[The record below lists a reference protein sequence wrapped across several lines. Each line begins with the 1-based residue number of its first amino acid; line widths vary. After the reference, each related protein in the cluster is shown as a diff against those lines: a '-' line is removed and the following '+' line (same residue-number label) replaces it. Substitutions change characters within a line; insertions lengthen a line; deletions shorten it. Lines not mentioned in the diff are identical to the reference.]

1 MNRRQLLK
9 SVFAFGA
16 ITILNPVNT
25 IANVAGKV
33 KQKKENILLD
43 TKTLLAER
51 KKARR
56 RLRRVIMNND
66 GNDMSVSGNPNVTV
80 DQFLEKRTKALVS
93 SHVDSIFYCD
103 GINNVYSHLSEITEL
118 PLDNEKA
125 MNLIQVFKAQGTD
138 TLTEM
143 VKFCKQNNKEIF
155 WSMRMNDNHD
165 ATRPQLL
172 SKFKKTHPEYLV
184 GKQGVQMPQMSNKWS
199 ALDYGV
205 PEVRAQVERTIEDV
219 VTRYNIDG
227 IELDFCR
234 HPALF
239 KAQFSANDV
248 TQEECD
254 MLTTMIRNI
263 RAICD
268 KAAIKRGRVIL
279 IGVRVPDSLGF
290 CKAIG
295 IDLETWLKDELLDL
309 MTGADYFKLEPWEN
323 WVALGRKYNVPAYA
337 GLEQR
342 RMVNEKTH
350 PEKESAIEI
359 WRGEAYMAWKA
370 GVNGI
375 YTFNRFN
382 PKDQLFWEIGDTLR
396 LQKLERID
404 QVSYVNLEGNTGY
417 LKPEY
422 WLKDGLKYLKEPK

>member
-1 MNRRQLLK
+1 MNRRKLLK
-9 SVFAFGA
+9 SMFALGA
-16 ITILNPVNT
+16 ISLLAPAKI
-25 IANVAGKV
+25 IANAAKPS
-33 KQKKENILLD
+33 KPKKEKMLLD
-43 TKTLLAER
+43 VNSLLAER

-56 RLRRVIMNND
+56 RMRRIIMNND
-66 GNDMSVSGNPNVTV
+66 GNDMNVSANPNVTV

-103 GINNVYSHLSEITEL
+103 GVNNVYSHLSEITEL
-118 PLDNEKA
+118 PVDNERA
-125 MNLIQVFKAQGTD
+125 MNLIQVLKNQGTD

-165 ATRPQLL
+165 ATRPELL

-184 GKQGVQMPQMSNKWS
+184 GKHGDRMPQMSNKWS

-205 PEVRAQVERTIEDV
+205 AEVRNQVERTIEDV
-219 VTRYNIDG
+219 VTRYDIDG
-227 IELDFCR
+227 VELDFCR
-234 HPALF
+234 HPAFF
-239 KAQFSANDV
+239 KAQFYANDV

-254 MLTTMIRNI
+254 MLTGMIQNI
-263 RAICD
+263 RTICD
-268 KAAIKRGRVIL
+268 KAAIVRGRVLL
-279 IGVRVPDSLGF
+279 IGIRVPDSLGY

-295 IDLETWLKDELLDL
+295 IDLEAWLRDGLIDL
-309 MTGADYFKLEPWEN
+309 MIGADYFKLEPWEN

-337 GLEQR
+337 GFEQR
-342 RMVNEKTH
+342 RMVNEKIH

-359 WRGEAYMAWKA
+359 WRGEAYMAWKS

-382 PKDQLFWEIGDTLR
+382 PKDPLFWEIGDPL
-396 LQKLERID
+396 KLEKLKRID
-404 QVSYVNLEGNTGY
+404 QISYVNLEGNTGY

-422 WLKDGLKYLKEPK
+422 WLKDGRKYLKEPK